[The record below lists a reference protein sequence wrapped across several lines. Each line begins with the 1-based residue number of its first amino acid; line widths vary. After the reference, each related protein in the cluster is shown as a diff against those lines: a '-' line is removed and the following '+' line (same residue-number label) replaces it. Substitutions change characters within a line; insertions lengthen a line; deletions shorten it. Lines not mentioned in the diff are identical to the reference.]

1 MLLDRHSASQIRPC
15 QHCYQLDLCSTSDAS
30 KQIPVPEKYPRI
42 CAPDSPD
49 PPVGREIGLLYL
61 VPVRQNFEWLIRAV
75 AVATHN
81 VTLGVWN
88 QGVMEAYLCSC
99 AVATSVRVII
109 WRLCR
114 PQKSSA
120 SHCVE
125 NREETT
131 AECDGDEIDDGYDP
145 LPTEGGSKFVPGLWN
160 SALLM
165 NAYLDCGMHLIF
177 HGIVA
182 YCVEIMDAFM
192 ADHGLT
198 QKFER
203 LVNTYMLDIQSLRLE

>member
-88 QGVMEAYLCSC
+88 QGVMEAYLHSC
-99 AVATSVRVII
+99 AVATLVRVII
-109 WRLCR
+109 WRLCC
-114 PQKSSA
+114 PQKSS
-120 SHCVE
+120 
-125 NREETT
+125 
-131 AECDGDEIDDGYDP
+131 
-145 LPTEGGSKFVPGLWN
+145 
-160 SALLM
+160 
-165 NAYLDCGMHLIF
+165 
-177 HGIVA
+177 
-182 YCVEIMDAFM
+182 
-192 ADHGLT
+192 
-198 QKFER
+198 
-203 LVNTYMLDIQSLRLE
+203 